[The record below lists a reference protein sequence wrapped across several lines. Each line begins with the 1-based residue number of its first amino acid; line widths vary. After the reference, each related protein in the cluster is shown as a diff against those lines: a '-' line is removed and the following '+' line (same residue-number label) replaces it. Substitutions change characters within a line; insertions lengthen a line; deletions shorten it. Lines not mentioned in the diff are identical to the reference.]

1 MATREPSIEFDHHS
15 TEFGRTAPALFEDM
29 VARCPVAFSE
39 SNGGYW
45 VAASYEH
52 ARKVLGDD
60 ESFTVHRSADGSSG
74 GLLIPSAAH
83 APRVWPGEL
92 DGTEH
97 DRLRRPV
104 RTAFSRGY
112 LERNL
117 APALDRIIDERIAAI
132 SAMPEFDIT
141 TDFSFPVTVESIFT
155 YVGLQEIEDKAGLIL
170 MLEDAFAIDPD
181 VGEDR
186 EALARATSPLFRE
199 ATARIRA
206 IIDSRRQAPTDDLIG
221 IMLTADPPLSGDEID
236 ALTMSLLLGGVRT
249 TAASIDNVLW
259 HLDGDR
265 ELRQAVIARPEIL
278 GAVADELVRIYSPSP
293 LVARTVVE
301 DIELAGAQLK
311 AGDRIAAAI
320 CSANLDPARFG
331 DPSLVKPDRKD
342 GLHLAFGV
350 GTHYCLGIWLA
361 KLEITHAVGQFLAQL
376 PDYAV
381 DRDRARRY
389 DRTGVNNGWAT
400 LPAVASPAA

>member
-1 MATREPSIEFDHHS
+1 
-15 TEFGRTAPALFEDM
+15 
-29 VARCPVAFSE
+29 
-39 SNGGYW
+39 
-45 VAASYEH
+45 
-52 ARKVLGDD
+52 
-60 ESFTVHRSADGSSG
+60 
-74 GLLIPSAAH
+74 
-83 APRVWPGEL
+83 
-92 DGTEH
+92 
-97 DRLRRPV
+97 
-104 RTAFSRGY
+104 
-112 LERNL
+112 
-117 APALDRIIDERIAAI
+117 
-132 SAMPEFDIT
+132 
-141 TDFSFPVTVESIFT
+141 
-155 YVGLQEIEDKAGLIL
+155 
-170 MLEDAFAIDPD
+170 
-181 VGEDR
+181 
-186 EALARATSPLFRE
+186 
-199 ATARIRA
+199 
-206 IIDSRRQAPTDDLIG
+206 
-221 IMLTADPPLSGDEID
+221 
-236 ALTMSLLLGGVRT
+236 MSLLLGGVRT